1 MAACCG
7 LVSGTISGSSSGSS
21 VRTQCPDSVVPSNAV
36 PPPGRCD
43 GTIPAS
49 GRPIGWVPTREEL
62 QLLDIEVKYGS
73 QIFFATSANIFCQDC
88 EDIHELLSTPSSFWR
103 EEVEEMRAYFSQQ
116 VTGLI
121 MMRLSHVPDEHPQ
134 VGESLPQEMWH
145 QLHQLERRISLF
157 EDDVESEE

>member
-1 MAACCG
+1 MFLTRGILVQEGAEWRPAVAWLRGQYQGHRVDPRCG
-7 LVSGTISGSSSGSS
+7 HMVQILLSRVMLL
-21 VRTQCPDSVVPSNAV
+21 
-36 PPPGRCD
+36 PPGRCD

-121 MMRLSHVPDEHPQ
+121 LMRLSYLMSCV
-134 VGESLPQEMWH
+134 M
-145 QLHQLERRISLF
+145 
-157 EDDVESEE
+157 